1 MVRTG
6 GVALRPAVIAGA
18 LLLASCFGPS
28 ELAVGPCTL
37 TVAVN
42 EGGRFR
48 DLTPPFTVELPEAN
62 DPIFGGVD
70 LLFSGTGW
78 NVVEVTMQHD
88 SGAEFEGC
96 QLMGQELREGPAHG
110 PNLRVAWRVAG
121 PAVGLGV
128 GLHAGVLSGA
138 PAVRPALVADTQ
150 TQPRALLP

>member
-6 GVALRPAVIAGA
+6 GVALRPAVIAGV
-18 LLLASCFGPS
+18 LLVAGCFGPS

-37 TVAVN
+37 KVAVN
-42 EGGRFR
+42 VGGRFR

-78 NVVEVTMQHD
+78 NVVEVTMPHE
-88 SGAEFEGC
+88 SGAEFEGG

-110 PNLRVAWRVAG
+110 PNLRVPGEWRVR
-121 PAVGLGV
+121 
-128 GLHAGVLSGA
+128 LSDSVSGCTREFS
-138 PAVRPALVADTQ
+138 VE
-150 TQPRALLP
+150 LLPFDRR